1 MAKRKTKTNAKARTT
16 GLVGTQR
23 AAIDALKTKRDLAG
37 VAAKLAAKHGTA
49 EQQALERAE
58 IEALK
63 RDEIEVLVTDLAV
76 RAHERKRVHLSE
88 MGGWPVCWADE
99 KREAVKARELLSTP
113 ISTDA
118 DAVTCTRCKKAADLP
133 SPDQTAALER
143 AEAEAEQASKTKR
156 KAAKKKGAASGRA
169 KRQLKLKKNLTV
181 RLKVK
186 DLEVR
191 GVVRP
196 DGSMSVKGTSFDS
209 PHAAANELAREL
221 VNYRIDGFQAWRFQD
236 EDGRWRMLRDHV

>member
-1 MAKRKTKTNAKARTT
+1 MAKKKTKTKAKARVT

-23 AAIDALKTKRDLAG
+23 AAIEALKTKGDLAKLD
-37 VAAKLAAKHGTA
+37 AKLAAKHGTA
-49 EQQALERAE
+49 EQQGIKAGE

-63 RDEIEVLVTDLAV
+63 RDEIEALVEELAL

-88 MGGWPVCWADE
+88 LGGWPVCWADE
-99 KREAVKARELLSTP
+99 KREGVKPLELLVTPIAVKDE
-113 ISTDA
+113 
-118 DAVTCTRCKKAADLP
+118 AVTCTRCKKAAEIP
-133 SPDQTAALER
+133 TAEEAAALEQ
-143 AEAEAEQASKTKR
+143 AEAEAVKP
-156 KAAKKKGAASGRA
+156 KKGKRRAPKEKGGGSPRA

-181 RLKVK
+181 RLKIK

-196 DGSMSVKGTSFDS
+196 DGSMSVKGTSYDS
-209 PHAAANELAREL
+209 PHAAANELAGEL

-236 EDGRWRMLRDHV
+236 EEGRWRMLRDHA